1 MKMTAPS
8 AATTA
13 SGERRV
19 HWKKKTKA
27 QKDGGRE
34 GGRRGD
40 ELILGRERSFENQE
54 WTSLID
60 ETENDEFH
68 GKGSVTRLVTRRIS
82 GQGQ

>member
-27 QKDGGRE
+27 QKDGGRG

-40 ELILGRERSFENQE
+40 EQILGRERPFENQE
-54 WTSLID
+54 WTSMID
-60 ETENDEFH
+60 ETENDEFR